1 MLLQEQTSWLLSC
14 SYPSELDRPAGQGA
28 IAGSF
33 ESRPLEAC
41 SCENANN
48 VEKKTFYF
56 CCRLWR
62 LVSNPLNGHHR
73 LLFDLQWTVSD
84 QKNTVFQ
91 PQCTGLAADRVSLIE
106 IWVMIKIGLTD
117 TTALIRLS
125 KTDWNVGRPEHLPI
139 TKSCS
144 YGV

>member
-48 VEKKTFYF
+48 VEKKNFLLLLSLMTAGQQSVERASSLAF
-56 CCRLWR
+56 RLA
-62 LVSNPLNGHHR
+62 V
-73 LLFDLQWTVSD
+73 
-84 QKNTVFQ
+84 
-91 PQCTGLAADRVSLIE
+91 DRQ
-106 IWVMIKIGLTD
+106 
-117 TTALIRLS
+117 
-125 KTDWNVGRPEHLPI
+125 
-139 TKSCS
+139 
-144 YGV
+144 